1 MKLFYDIKNNAFWPV
16 FKNYNIRTSLVRFN
30 GKESACQ
37 CRRHRFD
44 PWSGKNPHAMGAT
57 KPMHHS
63 YWACALEPGNH
74 NYEAHVLQLLKPV
87 HPRSCAQQ
95 QEEKAQWEAH
105 TLQWRVATARHS

>member
-1 MKLFYDIKNNAFWPV
+1 MV
-16 FKNYNIRTSLVRFN
+16 
-30 GKESACQ
+30 
-37 CRRHRFD
+37 
-44 PWSGKNPHAMGAT
+44 KNPPANAEDTDSSLIQEDPIGRGAT

-63 YWACALEPGNH
+63 YWACALEPGSR

-95 QEEKAQWEAH
+95 QEKSAQWEAH